1 MKKRNLCTA
10 IGAAIGML
18 ILILDGKTA
27 LAGAADGITLC
38 MTTLVPSLFPFFLL
52 SILLTGAVSGHTA
65 PLLKP
70 VAAACKIPNGAE
82 SLLAIGLLGGYPVGA
97 QNVALL
103 HRNGQLTDSQ
113 AARMILFC
121 NNAGPAFIFGIL
133 GSMFSDPVAPW
144 LLWGIHI
151 VSALL
156 VGIVLPGNIPE
167 RPVSTPERPIRF
179 TDALERAI
187 KVMALVCGWVILM
200 RMVLHFLE
208 RWFLWL
214 LPKTAQVVVA
224 GILELSNGCIGLAQ
238 LESEGLRFVIA
249 AGLLSL
255 GGICVTLQTASVA
268 EGISMKQYFPGK
280 ILQCSISVLLACLIQ
295 STISPSMRTHFVTA
309 SLAAAGV
316 CAICL
321 VIFSVFKKIVEFQPQ
336 VVYNR
341 SNKDNEVR

>member
-10 IGAAIGML
+10 IGAATGML

-38 MTTLVPSLFPFFLL
+38 MTTLVPSLFPFSLV
-52 SILLTGAVSGHTA
+52 SILLTGAVSGYAA
-65 PLLKP
+65 PALKP
-70 VAAACKIPNGAE
+70 IAAACKIPNGAE

-103 HRNGQLTDSQ
+103 HSNGQLSDSQ
-113 AARMILFC
+113 AARMIVFC

-133 GSMFSDPVAPW
+133 GSLFSNRIAPW
-144 LLWGIHI
+144 LLLGIHI

-156 VGIVLPGNIPE
+156 VGMVLPGIVPE
-167 RPVSTPERPIRF
+167 KPVNTPRRPIRL
-179 TDALERAI
+179 TDALERAL

-214 LPKTAQVVVA
+214 LPKSIQVAIA
-224 GILELSNGCIGLAQ
+224 GILELSNGCISLTQ
-238 LESEGLRFVIA
+238 LENEGLRFVIA

-280 ILQCSISVLLACLIQ
+280 ILQCGTSVLLACLIQ

-316 CAICL
+316 CMTCL
-321 VIFSVFKKIVEFQPQ
+321 VIFTVFKKSSGIPAAIDV
-336 VVYNR
+336 
-341 SNKDNEVR
+341 